1 MVIGVIGA
9 SLAGLTVAREL
20 GKQGHQVTV
29 FEQAA
34 TWAGRFTTVLTG
46 TEPVPVDTH
55 VPYILAHGTEF
66 KALMS
71 ELSDKGLIKK
81 LNATVSSSVNG
92 ELSSSSMLHDNSE
105 LYTSTKGMT
114 AVAGY
119 MARYCDVKFNAHV
132 VGITHIGTNA
142 KKKLPWMINLNTF
155 EVFEADA
162 IVVALPAPQ
171 AYAVLENTQDES
183 PVRRVLA
190 DIDII
195 LYDATYTLTA
205 VYPNK
210 SLNDWAVLEVSGND
224 IALIV
229 NESVKTDSK
238 DLILTF
244 HSSANFFN
252 AAKDLKSNQ
261 IIDHLLKSATSLIGD
276 FAFSPDS
283 TVLEKRKYTEPE
295 VQIDRPFINVEG
307 MDGKLALV
315 GDYFKGNSLEES
327 YISGIR
333 LAESW
338 K

>member
-46 TEPVPVDTH
+46 TEPVPVDSH

-71 ELSDKGLIKK
+71 ELGGKGLIKK

-105 LYTSTKGMT
+105 LYTSTKGMN
-114 AVAGY
+114 AVADHL
-119 MARYCDVKFNAHV
+119 ARYCDVKFNAHV
-132 VGITHIGTNA
+132 VGITHIGSNA

-171 AYAVLENTQDES
+171 AYAVLENSQDET

-205 VYPNK
+205 VYPNR
-210 SLNDWAVLEVSGND
+210 SLNDWAVLEVGGQD
-224 IALIV
+224 VALIV
-229 NESVKTDSK
+229 NESVKTESK
-238 DLILTF
+238 DLILTI
-244 HSSANFFN
+244 HSSSNFFN
-252 AAKDLKSNQ
+252 AAKGLKPNQ
-261 IIDHLLKSATSLIGD
+261 VIDNLLKSASNLIGD
-276 FAFSPDS
+276 FAYSPDS
-283 TVLEKRKYTEPE
+283 TVLEKRKYTQPE
-295 VQIDRPFINVEG
+295 VHLDRPFINVVG

-315 GDYFKGNSLEES
+315 GDYFKGDSLEES
-327 YISGIR
+327 YISGLR